1 MTVKP
6 LSWEDRGQL
15 GDSRAISHKI
25 PSRQYCIRALGSGCQ
40 LMMYH
45 DVDPRAL
52 GQGWVLIAA
61 YDDPFDARDAAAYYD
76 FWGRLPNHIP
86 RSAS

>member
-1 MTVKP
+1 
-6 LSWEDRGQL
+6 
-15 GDSRAISHKI
+15 
-25 PSRQYCIRALGSGCQ
+25 
-40 LMMYH
+40 MYH